1 MDPWGVLIPPERSAT
16 RRAHIVVL
24 LRQGKPFFGMSA
36 GALTC
41 TFRLRLQEELA
52 AGCGGQRHRVDELC
66 AESSAGGHE
75 DWGILAR
82 ELRPSAHSPSL
93 IRLSWCLLAPHI
105 NSLPIATLLSV
116 LHVCRDRFEAFGGFR
131 VTDWAA
137 PSG

>member
-1 MDPWGVLIPPERSAT
+1 M
-16 RRAHIVVL
+16 
-24 LRQGKPFFGMSA
+24 
-36 GALTC
+36 
-41 TFRLRLQEELA
+41 
-52 AGCGGQRHRVDELC
+52 AGCGGQRGHVEQHQ
-66 AESSAGGHE
+66 AVSSAGGHE

-93 IRLSWCLLAPHI
+93 IRLSWCLLAPYI
-105 NSLPIATLLSV
+105 NCLPIATLLSV

>member
-1 MDPWGVLIPPERSAT
+1 MNSGSWFGARDRMALAKYSWVKVCHFAVRPPVLI
-16 RRAHIVVL
+16 IVC
-24 LRQGKPFFGMSA
+24 FGYVW
-36 GALTC
+36 
-41 TFRLRLQEELA
+41 QEELVG
-52 AGCGGQRHRVDELC
+52 GCGRQRHHVDELC

-93 IRLSWCLLAPHI
+93 IRLSWCLLAPYI

>member
-1 MDPWGVLIPPERSAT
+1 M
-16 RRAHIVVL
+16 
-24 LRQGKPFFGMSA
+24 
-36 GALTC
+36 
-41 TFRLRLQEELA
+41 
-52 AGCGGQRHRVDELC
+52 AGCGGQRGHVEQYQ
-66 AESSAGGHE
+66 AVSSAGGHE

-93 IRLSWCLLAPHI
+93 IRLSWCLLAPYI

-137 PSG
+137 PSGYLVLVAVYVSVDVCRKVGGSRGEHRYIGGLV